1 MVGVGVIGLVA
12 SGVATRLGN
21 PVDLRVWLPAAAVAI
36 AVAASAN
43 ARKAR
48 RMGVPLW
55 SGAFRKTVW
64 VMAPVLVSG
73 AVLTFALWRQG
84 ATTLVPGT
92 WLALYGAGVTAG
104 GTLSVRA
111 VRGLGIVLSGL
122 GAVALLRPRRAPGRG
137 LCHAPGLDPP
147 APAPGG
153 PVAEDLDRLIHERI
167 RLGIVSALAANET
180 MPFADLRDILGTT
193 DGNLSVHARKLEDA
207 GYVRVTKG
215 F

>member
-1 MVGVGVIGLVA
+1 MTLPTHDERAHAKETLDYIRKTMESAGNFTAVAGSGMVAVGVIGLVA

-122 GAVALLRPRRAPGRG
+122 GAVALLRPEWGAP
-137 LCHAPGLDPP
+137 L
-147 APAPGG
+147 
-153 PVAEDLDRLIHERI
+153 
-167 RLGIVSALAANET
+167 LAAGFGV
-180 MPFADLRDILGTT
+180 MHLVFGILLLRRHG
-193 DGNLSVHARKLEDA
+193 G
-207 GYVRVTKG
+207 
-215 F
+215 